1 VEHDVSGPPSDVS
14 ILVVDDDPDVREI
27 LVESLQTFGYVVEA
41 AAAAEQALA
50 LVAEHA
56 RIGMLISDVRMPG
69 MSGIELVERARA
81 LRSDLK
87 AILISGY
94 FLPQPINQRFL
105 KKPFHMREL
114 AAAVADELGMT
125 AQAQPTAH

>member
-1 VEHDVSGPPSDVS
+1 MSGPPSDVS

>member
-1 VEHDVSGPPSDVS
+1 MEYDVGSPPSDMS

-27 LVESLQTFGYVVEA
+27 LVESLQMFGYTVEE

-50 LVAEHA
+50 LVADRPA
-56 RIGMLISDVRMPG
+56 IRMVISDVRMPG
-69 MSGIELVERARA
+69 MSGIELVERARK

-94 FLPQPINQRFL
+94 FLPQQINQRFL
-105 KKPFHMREL
+105 RKPFHMREL
-114 AAAVADELGMT
+114 AAAVADELGLNPDR
-125 AQAQPTAH
+125 QSTAH